1 MQVGDL
7 VRSSD
12 PWWGDVGIIIEYQKG
27 RMGEDLN
34 VREYKVKWLTGY
46 HSSYWAMEKGIKVI
60 SSTGQNNREDIKE

>member
-1 MQVGDL
+1 VQVGDL

-34 VREYKVKWLTGY
+34 VREY
-46 HSSYWAMEKGIKVI
+46 
-60 SSTGQNNREDIKE
+60 